1 MYKLKIA
8 FTWLLSIVVSVLL
21 TMQICSFKLEYYR
34 AEGQPFFQDG
44 ILWVLI
50 LGAMTGLSIYAIF
63 KLAVQS
69 VFQTTDPAVKDDDL
83 IMEPNLSG
91 ASVRRK

>member
-44 ILWVLI
+44 ILWVLM
-50 LGAMTGLSIYAIF
+50 LGAITGLALYAIF
-63 KLAVQS
+63 KLAWDQIKPINIKLAS
-69 VFQTTDPAVKDDDL
+69 ITT
-83 IMEPNLSG
+83 STR
-91 ASVRRK
+91 SVRGRKGEQL

>member
-34 AEGQPFFQDG
+34 PEGQPFFQDG
-44 ILWVLI
+44 ILWVLM
-50 LGAMTGLSIYAIF
+50 LGAITGLALYAIF
-63 KLAVQS
+63 KLAWDQIK
-69 VFQTTDPAVKDDDL
+69 PINIKL
-83 IMEPNLSG
+83 
-91 ASVRRK
+91 ASISKVWNR

>member
-69 VFQTTDPAVKDDDL
+69 VFQTTDPAGKDEDF
-83 IMEPNLSG
+83 IVEPNLSG